1 MIEIEKPNISSE
13 EMDETGKSGVF
24 VVEPLERGYGMTLG
38 NSLRRVL
45 LSSLPGVAVTS
56 IKIDGVLH
64 EISAIPGVK
73 EDVTEIV
80 LNVKGI
86 TAKLYSPT
94 PKTVYI
100 DVNGSRDITARDIV
114 CDSDIE
120 ILNPDH
126 HIATLCENAHF
137 YMELTFDHGRGYVS
151 NDKNN
156 TYSPTINII
165 PITTKMNKRKLPVH
179 VELWNYQRYGLKAP
193 STLMVEQTTTVAL
206 SSLDKYIGKILDKN
220 VLGDISR
227 AMRVQFPVIAV

>member
-1 MIEIEKPNISSE
+1 MCNLSE
-13 EMDETGKSGVF
+13 SEGSIQSGYRPVF
-24 VVEPLERGYGMTLG
+24 
-38 NSLRRVL
+38 
-45 LSSLPGVAVTS
+45 
-56 IKIDGVLH
+56 I
-64 EISAIPGVK
+64 
-73 EDVTEIV
+73 
-80 LNVKGI
+80 
-86 TAKLYSPT
+86 
-94 PKTVYI
+94 
-100 DVNGSRDITARDIV
+100 
-114 CDSDIE
+114 
-120 ILNPDH
+120 
-126 HIATLCENAHF
+126 
-137 YMELTFDHGRGYVS
+137 VS

>member
-1 MIEIEKPNISSE
+1 MLNTNNTTIEKSRPKCGEIWMCNLSE
-13 EMDETGKSGVF
+13 SEGSIQSGYRPVF
-24 VVEPLERGYGMTLG
+24 
-38 NSLRRVL
+38 
-45 LSSLPGVAVTS
+45 
-56 IKIDGVLH
+56 I
-64 EISAIPGVK
+64 
-73 EDVTEIV
+73 
-80 LNVKGI
+80 
-86 TAKLYSPT
+86 
-94 PKTVYI
+94 
-100 DVNGSRDITARDIV
+100 
-114 CDSDIE
+114 
-120 ILNPDH
+120 
-126 HIATLCENAHF
+126 
-137 YMELTFDHGRGYVS
+137 VS